1 MSSVLYY
8 SNMCEHSKELLRTV
22 QTTGVSDSGMHFVC
36 VDNRVRGPD
45 GAIYVVLR
53 DGSTKVLLPPTV
65 TKVPAL
71 LLLDRGHH
79 VLFGSDI
86 INHISPRIE
95 QKQMAAVPVQAS
107 GEPQAFALSGAGG
120 FGVASDTYSFLDQS
134 SDDLSAKGQGGMRQ
148 QHHYVGI
155 DSVDAIATP
164 PDEYAPDT
172 IGQVSLE
179 QLRQDRDKDVQ
190 IKR

>member
-1 MSSVLYY
+1 M
-8 SNMCEHSKELLRTV
+8 
-22 QTTGVSDSGMHFVC
+22 
-36 VDNRVRGPD
+36 RGGD

-53 DGSTKVLLPPTV
+53 DGNTK
-65 TKVPAL
+65 AL
-71 LLLDRGHH
+71 LSHGNQGSRLATTDRGHH

-95 QKQMAAVPVQAS
+95 QNQRAAVPVQAA

-120 FGVASDTYSFLDQS
+120 FGVASDTGFLDQS

-155 DSVDAIATP
+155 DSVDTITTP

-179 QLRQDRDKDVQ
+179 QLRQDRDTDVQ